1 MSTSKKTLSARLRRK
16 TLSVSK
22 QIKLLD
28 YQKSNLPIG
37 CRDITETFN
46 IGKTSAA
53 TIIKNEEKLRK
64 DYASFESNRK
74 RIHQGK
80 FNKLNEAIYLWR
92 TKCCAVNFIQEGLFL
107 MKGKIIETNLE
118 FDGFHASNAW
128 LNL

>member
-1 MSTSKKTLSARLRRK
+1 MSTSKKTLSARLQRK

-37 CRDITETFN
+37 CRDIAETFN

-74 RIHQGK
+74 RIDQGK
-80 FNKLNEAIYLWR
+80 FNKLNEAII
-92 TKCCAVNFIQEGLFL
+92 CGAQNAVQPISYK
-107 MKGKIIETNLE
+107 KG
-118 FDGFHASNAW
+118 HS
-128 LNL
+128 